1 MTPCVITIRFPVRVP
16 LEENPII
23 ISFRAINATETE
35 EASGQSIVARNHEL
49 IARWTNEGQARDI
62 TSENRFVSAIIHRW
76 KISAYCWKKINFQYK
91 VHDET
96 RPRLLAIFFSFFF
109 QTAAALS
116 VYASYNFP
124 ATSYKYIIDF
134 LSSLCLFA
142 NCIGSAENSCK
153 FNLPFDQRLIRCQEL
168 YLKIQRSGINA
179 RVENFY
185 ENATNGRENS
195 LLLYDI
201 VISCNWAAY
210 EEKASSSFSLFFFYF
225 LRSLISACYVSPSR
239 YYIRE
244 YNIFT
249 IIHICTYYHIVII

>member
-109 QTAAALS
+109 KLPRLYPFTPLIIFPRHPISTSLIFYHLS
-116 VYASYNFP
+116 VFLPIASGP
-124 ATSYKYIIDF
+124 LKTR
-134 LSSLCLFA
+134 A
-142 NCIGSAENSCK
+142 NSIS
-153 FNLPFDQRLIRCQEL
+153 RLISDW
-168 YLKIQRSGINA
+168 SGAKNYIL
-179 RVENFY
+179 RY
-185 ENATNGRENS
+185 KG
-195 LLLYDI
+195 
-201 VISCNWAAY
+201 AA
-210 EEKASSSFSLFFFYF
+210 
-225 LRSLISACYVSPSR
+225 
-239 YYIRE
+239 
-244 YNIFT
+244 
-249 IIHICTYYHIVII
+249 